1 VSAANRTNRHSCKSG
16 SPRFEP
22 GVHPAALRR
31 AQEALRFFA
40 RLGSER
46 PLPYIIP
53 PKTWYYSQNNQRIGP
68 VDDAEFRALV
78 AEGKITA
85 DTLVWREGMPNWISY
100 SQRERATP
108 SAAVATAGT
117 GMVPPG
123 TVGAAP
129 CVECGRTFPVDEMVS
144 YEGRYICPQCKP
156 IFFQKV
162 KEGALVAGNL
172 NYAGFWIRFLAY
184 LLDVIILQ
192 VFLYLFGMI
201 LGMVLGGADTVQLI
215 ATVVSFVLALG
226 YEIFFIGK
234 YGATPG
240 KMALKLRVVRADGSP
255 VGYGLAAGRYLS
267 KILSALIL
275 LIGYI
280 MAAFDEQKRAL
291 HDRICD
297 TRVVRE

>member
-1 VSAANRTNRHSCKSG
+1 MS
-16 SPRFEP
+16 
-22 GVHPAALRR
+22 
-31 AQEALRFFA
+31 
-40 RLGSER
+40 
-46 PLPYIIP
+46 
-53 PKTWYYSQNNQRIGP
+53 WYYSQNNQRIGP

-85 DTLVWREGMPNWISY
+85 DTLVWREGMPNWIPY
-100 SQRERATP
+100 SQSERATP